1 MGPCTPIEQPAN
13 SALGWK
19 ETWGCRWCVPRQGG
33 LAMEEEEEARK
44 PTYLK
49 LPEPAARMPRIAP
62 MMEAAE
68 IKPPVSGADD
78 ERRTHV
84 AAESPAEKA
93 LRQPELFVATSLGH
107 LSELGGLECANTP
120 HDMPTPETSARPR
133 RARSCRHKYIHSR
146 RPCAYKS
153 NKGQLTAPAPT
164 CRSRASTTRPAS

>member
-1 MGPCTPIEQPAN
+1 
-13 SALGWK
+13 
-19 ETWGCRWCVPRQGG
+19 
-33 LAMEEEEEARK
+33 MEEEEEARK
-44 PTYLK
+44 AAYLK

-107 LSELGGLECANTP
+107 LSELGGLECATWAGP
-120 HDMPTPETSARPR
+120 RHTSHDMPTPETSARPR

-146 RPCAYKS
+146 RPCAYK
-153 NKGQLTAPAPT
+153 
-164 CRSRASTTRPAS
+164 